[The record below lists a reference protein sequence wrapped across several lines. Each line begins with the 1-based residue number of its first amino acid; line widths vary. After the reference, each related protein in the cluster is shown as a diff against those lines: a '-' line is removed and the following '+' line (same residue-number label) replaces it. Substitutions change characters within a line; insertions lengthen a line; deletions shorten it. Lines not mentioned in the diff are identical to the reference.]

1 MWGKIIAW
9 PSAALLRG
17 AVLGALLGSG
27 AAWDCGVNQT
37 AGEDFGVGGPDSEYA
52 DGTQLCWVLRGAA
65 HVTLVFGFFHTEH
78 NHDTVTVYDGV
89 DDAHGET
96 FSGELPSPMIIRSER
111 AVVMVAFRSD
121 AGYHT
126 KATTKQKGFLASYFD
141 SSDGS
146 CYNGCSGH
154 GRCDEG
160 LCYCDAPYA
169 PDVYGDCS
177 MVVAPLVDGTTLVID
192 GLAVGEWAYFR
203 VDLPK
208 RSHVLVELVDRRAD
222 VGRRFGTSR
231 PNFGTLALRP
241 VDVAYGCCLD
251 EATALVE
258 VAKHG
263 GRARVEPFD
272 RALVE
277 VGRKTRRPRR
287 STGARRPRTRGSCSR
302 RTRCRR

>member
-89 DDAHGET
+89 DDKHGET
-96 FSGELPSPMIIRSER
+96 FSGELPSPMVVRSEH
-111 AVVMVAFRSD
+111 AVVMVAFSSD

-146 CYNGCSGH
+146 CYNDCSGNGH
-154 GRCDEG
+154 CDEG
-160 LCYCDAPYA
+160 LCVCDAPFA
-169 PDVYGDCS
+169 PDFYGDCS

-208 RSHVLVELVDRRAD
+208 RSHVLV
-222 VGRRFGTSR
+222 
-231 PNFGTLALRP
+231 
-241 VDVAYGCCLD
+241 
-251 EATALVE
+251 
-258 VAKHG
+258 
-263 GRARVEPFD
+263 
-272 RALVE
+272 
-277 VGRKTRRPRR
+277 
-287 STGARRPRTRGSCSR
+287 
-302 RTRCRR
+302 

>member
-17 AVLGALLGSG
+17 AVLAALLGSG

-89 DDAHGET
+89 DDKHGET
-96 FSGELPSPMIIRSER
+96 FSGELPSPMVVRSEH
-111 AVVMVAFRSD
+111 AVVMVAFSSD

-146 CYNGCSGH
+146 CYNDCSGNGH
-154 GRCDEG
+154 CDEAG
-160 LCYCDAPYA
+160 IPCLHPSLQFNPASDEGNKYLSHSSRH
-169 PDVYGDCS
+169 CS
-177 MVVAPLVDGTTLVID
+177 T
-192 GLAVGEWAYFR
+192 
-203 VDLPK
+203 
-208 RSHVLVELVDRRAD
+208 
-222 VGRRFGTSR
+222 
-231 PNFGTLALRP
+231 
-241 VDVAYGCCLD
+241 
-251 EATALVE
+251 
-258 VAKHG
+258 
-263 GRARVEPFD
+263 
-272 RALVE
+272 
-277 VGRKTRRPRR
+277 
-287 STGARRPRTRGSCSR
+287 
-302 RTRCRR
+302 